1 MKYSKTISCLAA
13 SLLLLAAGCDKEQ
26 NGTIYSPGSEDAK
39 EIHFIQSS
47 LTKEFPQGTETG
59 TRANC
64 PWVSRRKART
74 RTLSPFRRP
83 SPSLTEAI
91 P

>member
-39 EIHFIQSS
+39 EIHFIQ
-47 LTKEFPQGTETG
+47 
-59 TRANC
+59 
-64 PWVSRRKART
+64 
-74 RTLSPFRRP
+74 
-83 SPSLTEAI
+83 
-91 P
+91 